1 MAEYNTLTVIRQG
14 DQYKIPMTVSN
25 NGTIITAANA
35 DAMRIMLGRFMAV
48 YPDGEL
54 DFDNSTG
61 KWLFPLTQQ
70 MSYALKSGAVFA
82 QAQYKIG
89 DSIITTEKAEI
100 TVEATNFPQE
110 W

>member
-14 DQYKIPMTVSN
+14 DQYKIPMTVSD

-54 DFDNSTG
+54 DFDDRTD

-70 MSYALKSGAVFA
+70 MRIRILKG
-82 QAQYKIG
+82 
-89 DSIITTEKAEI
+89 
-100 TVEATNFPQE
+100 TNR
-110 W
+110 